1 MQVQVNTD
9 RNIAGH
15 EALDVQ
21 VSGVVESA
29 LIRISDHIQKVEVHL
44 SDQNSDRK
52 GGNDDIRCV
61 LEARLEGRQP
71 IAVTHQAATLDQAVS
86 GAAAKLARLIE
97 STLGRLRDQ
106 GKRRTDPPPSGPNHT
121 EES

>member
-21 VSGVVESA
+21 VSGVVEST
-29 LIRISDHIQKVEVHL
+29 LIRISDHIQRVEVHL

-52 GGNDDIRCV
+52 GGNDDISMPLV
-61 LEARLEGRQP
+61 DAGRQ
-71 IAVTHQAATLDQAVS
+71 QLSAA
-86 GAAAKLARLIE
+86 
-97 STLGRLRDQ
+97 
-106 GKRRTDPPPSGPNHT
+106 P
-121 EES
+121 